1 MVTSR
6 ARRALREPLVQLLL
20 AGVLLFG
27 ADHLVSRADAADAIV
42 VDEDALVRF
51 LQYRHR
57 AFDAPRFRERLDA
70 LSGEELAA
78 LADEYVEEEALVRKA
93 RALGLDRNDYVAR
106 RRLVTQMEYLLEA
119 ESGQEAAAITDADVA
134 RYYAEHR
141 DTLATGSRYDLRHV
155 FFRHEPDRSA
165 GDLLTSLRGG
175 ANWRALGDRFAY
187 EREWRD
193 AAAGRL
199 ADTFGAEFTEALESL
214 PVGVWSGPIA
224 SKWGAHFV
232 ILDERTRGSVPAVEQ
247 ARPAIR
253 EAIARERAEVAKKEK
268 VARVLAEYDIVFDDA
283 VRRKSGQ

>member
-1 MVTSR
+1 M
-6 ARRALREPLVQLLL
+6 QLLL

-27 ADHLVSRADAADAIV
+27 ADHLVDRADAADAIV

-78 LADEYVEEEALVRKA
+78 LADEYVEEEALVRKG

-119 ESGQEAAAITDADVA
+119 ESGQDAGPITDAEVA
-134 RYYAEHR
+134 RYYARHR

-155 FFRHEPDRSA
+155 Y
-165 GDLLTSLRGG
+165 LRQAPGSVGVDVLARLRAG

-193 AAAGRL
+193 AAEDRL
-199 ADTFGAEFTEALESL
+199 ADTFGAEFAEALETL
-214 PVGVWSGPIA
+214 PVGIWSGPVT

-232 ILDERTRGSVPAVEQ
+232 ILDERTSGSMPTVEL
-247 ARPAIR
+247 AAPGIR
-253 EAIARERAEVAKKEK
+253 DAIARERVRVAKDRKI
-268 VARVLAEYDIVFDDA
+268 AGVLAEYDIVYDDT
-283 VRRKSGQ
+283 VRRKSGR